1 MSHLCVQN
9 ITKIYGRRSEQALA
23 LLEQGA
29 SKDEVLAKTGATVGV
44 HDVSFELKPGE
55 IFVVMGLSGSGKST
69 LLRCINLL
77 QRPTSGKIF
86 LEDREL
92 TALSE
97 SEIREIRRTRF
108 GMVFQRFALLP
119 HRTVLGNVEFGLEVR
134 GVDSSQRRQEA
145 AKWIELVGLKGWEN
159 RYPRELSGGMQQRV
173 GLARALAVNPD
184 ILLMD
189 EAFSALDP
197 LIRRDMQDELLA
209 LQEQLHKTIIFIT
222 HDLDEALKL
231 GDRIAVM
238 KDGRF
243 VQVGTAEELISRPAD
258 DFVAEFTRGVDRS
271 KVLTA
276 GAIMRPVYTTAG
288 PNTGPNTMLERMRRH
303 GISSIF
309 VVDRSRRLLGL
320 VHAADA
326 ARAVRTGEALD
337 EYMQREVITVQED
350 TPMAEVIRLGAN
362 ISVPIAVCDREG
374 RLQGVIVK
382 GAILATLAQ
391 SNDSTAAG
399 SAPSA

>member
-1 MSHLCVQN
+1 
-9 ITKIYGRRSEQALA
+9 
-23 LLEQGA
+23 
-29 SKDEVLAKTGATVGV
+29 
-44 HDVSFELKPGE
+44 
-55 IFVVMGLSGSGKST
+55 
-69 LLRCINLL
+69 
-77 QRPTSGKIF
+77 
-86 LEDREL
+86 
-92 TALSE
+92 
-97 SEIREIRRTRF
+97 
-108 GMVFQRFALLP
+108 MVFQRFALP
-119 HRTVLGNVEFGLEVR
+119 AHRTVLGNVEFGLEVR
-134 GVDSSQRRQEA
+134 GVDSIQRRREA

-209 LQEQLHKTIIFIT
+209 LQEQLRKTIIFIT

-231 GDRIAVM
+231 GDRIAIM

-243 VQVGTAEELISRPAD
+243 VQVGTAEELISQPAD
-258 DFVAEFTRGVDRS
+258 DYVAEFTRGVDRT

-337 EYMQREVITVQED
+337 QYMQREVIAVQED

-362 ISVPIAVCDREG
+362 ASVPIAVCDREG

-391 SNDSTAAG
+391 TAEPPKAG
-399 SAPSA
+399 TSPSA